1 MMIKLDV
8 VFDKIYDFML
18 KNDDVFDM
26 LKHDYDHDI
35 SNYNNG
41 ILDDFHLPRR
51 IRPIYDRVW
60 NEDNIIDCLS
70 LLNTVEHIATG
81 CVYHKYNDTYDICND
96 NMPKNVQELLIKD
109 VRKVTSGGCS
119 VTNLSIVK
127 FFEKSNDIDSLIL
140 FQKLIERF
148 S

>member
-1 MMIKLDV
+1 MIKLNII
-8 VFDKIYDFML
+8 FDKIYDFML

-81 CVYHKYNDTYDICND
+81 RVFHKYNDTYDICND

-109 VRKVTSGGCS
+109 VQKVTSSGCS
-119 VTNLSIVK
+119 INDLLIVD
-127 FFEKSNDIDSLIL
+127 FFENANNIDSLIL
-140 FQKLIERF
+140 FQRLIDRF

>member
-1 MMIKLDV
+1 MIKLNV

-18 KNDDVFDM
+18 KNDDVFDI
-26 LKHDYDHDI
+26 LKHEYNHDI

-81 CVYHKYNDTYDICND
+81 RVFHKYNDTYDICND

-109 VRKVTSGGCS
+109 VQKVTSSGCS
-119 VTNLSIVK
+119 INDLLIVD
-127 FFEKSNDIDSLIL
+127 FFENANNIDSLIL
-140 FQKLIERF
+140 FQRLIERF

>member
-1 MMIKLDV
+1 MIKLNV

-18 KNDDVFDM
+18 KNDDVFDI
-26 LKHDYDHDI
+26 LKHEYNHDI

-70 LLNTVEHIATG
+70 LLDTAEHITTG
-81 CVYHKYNDTYDICND
+81 YVFHKYSDTYDICND

-109 VRKVTSGGCS
+109 VQKVTSSGCS
-119 VTNLSIVK
+119 INDLSIVD
-127 FFEKSNDIDSLIL
+127 FFEDANDIYSLIL
-140 FQKLIERF
+140 FQRLIDRF

>member
-1 MMIKLDV
+1 MIKLNV

-18 KNDDVFDM
+18 KNDDVFDI
-26 LKHDYDHDI
+26 LKHEYNHDI

-41 ILDDFHLPRR
+41 ILDDFHLPRQ

-81 CVYHKYNDTYDICND
+81 YVFHKYSDNDDICND
-96 NMPKNVQELLIKD
+96 DMPKNVQELLNND
-109 VRKVTSGGCS
+109 VRKVISGGCS
-119 VTNLSIVK
+119 INDLSIVK

-140 FQKLIERF
+140 FQRLIERF

>member
-1 MMIKLDV
+1 MIKLNII
-8 VFDKIYDFML
+8 FDKIYDFML

-81 CVYHKYNDTYDICND
+81 YVFHKYNDTYDICND

-109 VRKVTSGGCS
+109 VQKVTSSGCS
-119 VTNLSIVK
+119 INDLSIVD
-127 FFEKSNDIDSLIL
+127 FFENANNIDSLIL
-140 FQKLIERF
+140 FQRLIDRF